1 MNILLDANAL
11 FPAIGGALLGG
22 LLTWVVVTKSALR
35 KASQRSADHQAALDA
50 ERERLNQIL
59 ADQLRALELRH
70 SNQLR
75 TLELRHD
82 DQIKKVESPLTVTV
96 HPFVDAA
103 EDKGMFKKS
112 TTLEVGYKYQL
123 MVQGIPCM
131 EPHRVVVET
140 QTKVELDDQA
150 IKAFSEKALALAEA
164 AANIKGGG
172 AGALISVAKTVVLGR
187 K

>member
-11 FPAIGGALLGG
+11 FPAILGALVGG
-22 LLTWVVVTKSALR
+22 LLTWVVVTKSVLR
-35 KASQRSADHQAALDA
+35 TAAQQSASQLAALDA
-50 ERERLNQIL
+50 EREKLNL
-59 ADQLRALELRH
+59 RHADQLRALELRH
-70 SNQLR
+70 
-75 TLELRHD
+75 D
-82 DQIKKVESPLTVTV
+82 DQLKKVESPLTVTV

-103 EDKGMFKKS
+103 EDKSLFKKS

-150 IKAFSEKALALAEA
+150 IRAFSEKALALAEA

>member
-1 MNILLDANAL
+1 MNILLDANAVV
-11 FPAIGGALLGG
+11 PALVGALLGG
-22 LLTWVVVTKSALR
+22 LLTWIVVTKFALR
-35 KASQRSADHQAALDA
+35 TASQQSAAHRDALDA
-50 ERERLNQIL
+50 EREKLNRRH
-59 ADQLRALELRH
+59 AD
-70 SNQLR
+70 QLR
-75 TLELRHD
+75 TLELKHD
-82 DQIKKVESPLTVTV
+82 DQLKKVESPLTVTV

>member
-1 MNILLDANAL
+1 MNILLDVNAL
-11 FPAIGGALLGG
+11 VPAILGALLGG
-22 LLTWVVVTKSALR
+22 LLSWVVVTKSALR
-35 KASQRSADHQAALDA
+35 TAAEQNADHLAALDA
-50 ERERLNQIL
+50 EREKLNQRH
-59 ADQLRALELRH
+59 ADQLR
-70 SNQLR
+70 S
-75 TLELRHD
+75 LELRHD

-103 EDKGMFKKS
+103 EDKGFFKKS

-150 IKAFSEKALALAEA
+150 IKAFGEKALALAEA
-164 AANIKGGG
+164 AAQIKGGG

>member
-11 FPAIGGALLGG
+11 VPAILGALLGG

-35 KASQRSADHQAALDA
+35 TAAQQSAAHLAALDA
-50 ERERLNQIL
+50 EREKLNL
-59 ADQLRALELRH
+59 RHADQLRA
-70 SNQLR
+70 
-75 TLELRHD
+75 LELRHD

-150 IKAFSEKALALAEA
+150 IRAFSEKALALAEA

>member
-1 MNILLDANAL
+1 MNILLDVNAL
-11 FPAIGGALLGG
+11 VPAILGALLGG
-22 LLTWVVVTKSALR
+22 LLSWVVVTKSALR
-35 KASQRSADHQAALDA
+35 TAAEQNAAHLAALDA
-50 ERERLNQIL
+50 EREKLNQRH
-59 ADQLRALELRH
+59 ADQLRALDLRH
-70 SNQLR
+70 EDQL
-75 TLELRHD
+75 
-82 DQIKKVESPLTVTV
+82 KKVESPLTVTV

-164 AANIKGGG
+164 AAQIKSGG

>member
-1 MNILLDANAL
+1 MSILLDANAVV
-11 FPAIGGALLGG
+11 PAVWGGLVGG
-22 LLTWVVVTKSALR
+22 LLTWVIVTKSALR
-35 KASQRSADHQAALDA
+35 AASQQTAAHLAALDA
-50 ERERLNQIL
+50 ERDKLN
-59 ADQLRALELRH
+59 EKH
-70 SNQLR
+70 VNQLAA
-75 TLELRHD
+75 LELRHD
-82 DQIKKVESPLTVTV
+82 DQLKKVESPLTVTV

-103 EDKGMFKKS
+103 EDKGLFKKS

-164 AANIKGGG
+164 ATNIKGVG
-172 AGALISVAKTVVLGR
+172 AAKTLISVAKTVVLGR

>member
-1 MNILLDANAL
+1 MNIFLDANAL
-11 FPAIGGALLGG
+11 VPAILGALLGG
-22 LLTWVVVTKSALR
+22 LLTWVVGAKSAVR
-35 KASQRSADHQAALDA
+35 SASQESAAYLAALDA
-50 ERERLNQIL
+50 EREKLNQRHGNQL
-59 ADQLRALELRH
+59 AALELRH
-70 SNQLR
+70 ADQL
-75 TLELRHD
+75 
-82 DQIKKVESPLTVTV
+82 KKVESPLTVTV

-172 AGALISVAKTVVLGR
+172 AGALISVVKTVVLGR